1 MRCKAGTL
9 RDLLQLVAL
18 VWLSLAEIRFAVSL
32 EFTPDLQCSACVI
45 TSNVIEDAVVEF
57 VQQLN
62 EGVDHRTR
70 ELDIDVWAR
79 ASCEKLPRVAI
90 AGPESR
96 REFIDFNKAM
106 RKEQRGSKETAL
118 VNVKFTREVSAALRS
133 FCAAAVQEF
142 TQSYD
147 LAAELQ
153 VTRTVQ
159 DLKVLSRLCF
169 RDSESS
175 ARASP
180 TPGLDSSRA
189 VVLPSARP
197 HCPVSKKPKA
207 VSVNEYQVNAGF
219 LARNRDNSGAGA
231 EKSKKVAARTTQ
243 AEVRRRRKDHFV
255 KTRPYLFGR
264 VPATAAGGF
273 CETCFTLVDEVCIS
287 QINEYFSVVGWMP
300 PMVFK
305 PTRAVVL
312 KCEL

>member
-1 MRCKAGTL
+1 M
-9 RDLLQLVAL
+9 
-18 VWLSLAEIRFAVSL
+18 
-32 EFTPDLQCSACVI
+32 
-45 TSNVIEDAVVEF
+45 
-57 VQQLN
+57 
-62 EGVDHRTR
+62 
-70 ELDIDVWAR
+70 
-79 ASCEKLPRVAI
+79 
-90 AGPESR
+90 
-96 REFIDFNKAM
+96 
-106 RKEQRGSKETAL
+106 
-118 VNVKFTREVSAALRS
+118 
-133 FCAAAVQEF
+133 
-142 TQSYD
+142 
-147 LAAELQ
+147 
-153 VTRTVQ
+153 Q